1 MLFLCFR
8 VCGATISM
16 NSKKFFRRISRRP
29 FILNKYEKHYCEHKE
44 FAAKNFNMPTPKLT
58 SKQLEIA
65 KDILSRIRGEILK
78 VTGDDQDFLF
88 ALRRKIAKE
97 LIYDE
102 RGKPMHRKKL
112 KEKMWKKQKGACAIC
127 KRQLSSNY
135 TVLDRFSAPDGYK
148 EENVQLICEKCDRNI
163 QQNRKYS

>member
-1 MLFLCFR
+1 
-8 VCGATISM
+8 
-16 NSKKFFRRISRRP
+16 
-29 FILNKYEKHYCEHKE
+29 
-44 FAAKNFNMPTPKLT
+44 MPTPKLT